1 VSSQGSA
8 TAQVPAPEVLADARR
23 RRADRARQM
32 ADVLRQQVLQGTF
45 GTGMLPAEAALAKEF
60 GVSRNAARD
69 ALDLLRA
76 DGLVERVPGVGTLVA
91 ARKYPH
97 ALDHLLGLSETL
109 SGHGEITNEVRAAG
123 LIAPPPAVAARLE
136 LPPGHEAVYLE
147 RVRRLNS
154 APLSLDLTYLA
165 PDVGEPLLRADLVH
179 NDIFVLI
186 ERVSGQR
193 LGRADLTVE
202 AVNADPHS
210 AAVLETPRGTA
221 LLMVERLTRLA
232 DGRPVDLEFIRFRGD
247 RLTLSGRLQRPCPG
261 GDDALPAVPLPE
273 RPPPE
278 GPARW

>member
-1 VSSQGSA
+1 MTSPELAAEQP
-8 TAQVPAPEVLADARR
+8 PAPDALADARR

-32 ADVLRQQVLQGTF
+32 ADVLRRQVLSGAF
-45 GTGMLPAEAALAKEF
+45 ASGMLPAEAALAREF

-97 ALDHLLGLSETL
+97 GLDHLLGLAETL
-109 SGHGEITNEVRAAG
+109 SEHGQITNEVRSVG
-123 LIAPPPAVAARLE
+123 MIAPPAAVAARLE

-147 RVRRLNS
+147 RLRRLNS
-154 APLSLDLTYLA
+154 FPLSLDLTYLA
-165 PDVGEPLLRADLVH
+165 PEVGAPLLSADLVN

-186 ERVSGQR
+186 EQICGQR
-193 LGRADLTVE
+193 LGTAEVTVE

-210 AAVLETPRGTA
+210 AAVLEVPRGAA

-232 DGRPVDLEFIRFRGD
+232 NGRPVDLEYIRFRGD
-247 RLTLSGRLQRPCPG
+247 RLTLSGRMQRPARTGAGPT
-261 GDDALPAVPLPE
+261 PETPVP
-273 RPPPE
+273 
-278 GPARW
+278 W

>member
-1 VSSQGSA
+1 
-8 TAQVPAPEVLADARR
+8 
-23 RRADRARQM
+23 M
-32 ADVLRQQVLQGTF
+32 ADVLRQQVLQGAF
-45 GTGMLPAEAALAKEF
+45 GTGMLPAEAVLAKEF

-76 DGLVERVPGVGTLVA
+76 DGLVERVPGVGTMVA

-97 ALDHLLGLSETL
+97 GLDHLLGLAETL
-109 SGHGEITNEVRAAG
+109 AEHGEITNEVRVAG

-147 RVRRLNS
+147 RVRRLNGS
-154 APLSLDLTYLA
+154 PLSLDLTYLT
-165 PDVGEPLLRADLVH
+165 PSVGQPLLRADLVH

-186 ERVSGQR
+186 ERLSGQR

-210 AAVLETPRGTA
+210 AAMLAAPRGAA

-247 RLTLSGRLQRPCPG
+247 RLTLSGRLQRPHLAGHGSGPAGQPPG
-261 GDDALPAVPLPE
+261 Y
-273 RPPPE
+273 PPPE
-278 GPARW
+278 GPVPW